1 MIKHHPSEKLLAGFA
16 AGSLPASMAIG
27 VSIHCDMCSQCR
39 THVEQ
44 LTAKL
49 AEAEFDLLTESLR
62 TDVESVESEQTFQ
75 AKQAETLEATSNTEA
90 AGSADRF
97 NEMFEEATSN
107 NQGDSSDV
115 MLMDFGNMIDA
126 ITADDEISEQAVQR
140 SSLIKVRD
148 KHYELPRALNN
159 VRMSSWLNLGKL
171 SRSSLNLDEG
181 PLHSHILHIDA
192 DGEVPTHTHKG
203 FEITLLLDGSFEDE
217 MGTYVAGDFI
227 ELNGEHNHKPRTK
240 EGCLCFTVADD
251 ALQFTEGFHKL
262 FNPIGSFL
270 Y

>member
-1 MIKHHPSEKLLAGFA
+1 MIKHHPSEQLLTAFA
-16 AGSLPASMAIG
+16 AGTLPASMAIG
-27 VSIHCDMCSQCR
+27 VSIHCDMCEKCR
-39 THVEQ
+39 DEVQQ
-44 LTAKL
+44 LTSKL
-49 AEAEFDLLTESLR
+49 AATEFSLAAKDSSPAEPSKEALDDIF
-62 TDVESVESEQTFQ
+62 
-75 AKQAETLEATSNTEA
+75 EA
-90 AGSADRF
+90 ATAENTGSSD
-97 NEMFEEATSN
+97 
-107 NQGDSSDV
+107 DV

-140 SSLIKVRD
+140 SSLIKVHG
-148 KHYELPRALNN
+148 KHYELPKALNN
-159 VRMSSWLNLGKL
+159 VRMSNWLNLGKL

-192 DGEVPTHTHKG
+192 GGEVPTHTHKG

-227 ELNGEHNHKPRTK
+227 ELNGEHNHKPRTD
-240 EGCLCFTVADD
+240 EGCLCYTVADD

-262 FNPIGSFL
+262 FNPIGSLL

>member
-1 MIKHHPSEKLLAGFA
+1 MIKHHPSIQLLAGYA
-16 AGSLPASMAIG
+16 AGELPASMAIG
-27 VSIHCDMCSQCR
+27 VSIHCQMCEECR
-39 THVEQ
+39 DKVVE
-44 LTAKL
+44 LTAQL
-49 AEAEFDLLTESLR
+49 AADDFKSFETEC
-62 TDVESVESEQTFQ
+62 
-75 AKQAETLEATSNTEA
+75 LEAAES
-90 AGSADRF
+90 S
-97 NEMFEEATSN
+97 FETARLN
-107 NQGDSSDV
+107 DDDV

-126 ITADDEISEQAVQR
+126 ITSDDEISEQAVQR
-140 SSLIKVRD
+140 SSMIKV
-148 KHYELPRALNN
+148 KGKNYELPNALNN
-159 VRMSSWLNLGKL
+159 VRMSNWLNLGKL

-181 PLHSHILHIDA
+181 AIHSHLLHIDA

-240 EGCLCFTVADD
+240 DGCLCYTVADD

-262 FNPIGSFL
+262 FNPIGSLL

>member
-49 AEAEFDLLTESLR
+49 AEAEFDLITESLR
-62 TDVESVESEQTFQ
+62 TDL
-75 AKQAETLEATSNTEA
+75 APAAQAESGEATAVSSTENIFA
-90 AGSADRF
+90 PQNQAFEDAFADSL
-97 NEMFEEATSN
+97 TT
-107 NQGDSSDV
+107 NQGESSDV
-115 MLMDFGNMIDA
+115 MLMDFGNMMDA

-159 VRMSSWLNLGKL
+159 VSMSSWLNLGKL